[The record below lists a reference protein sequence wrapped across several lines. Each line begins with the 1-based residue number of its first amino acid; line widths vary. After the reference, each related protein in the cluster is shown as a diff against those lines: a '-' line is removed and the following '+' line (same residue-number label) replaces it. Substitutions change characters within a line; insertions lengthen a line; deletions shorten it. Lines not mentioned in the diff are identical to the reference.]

1 MDTVLMLLLV
11 GGYALSVWSL
21 KRQERVGDPP
31 VTAEPHAEATDFA
44 RHRRTPTHTAQA
56 YRSHG

>member
-11 GGYALSVWSL
+11 GGYALSVWWL
-21 KRQERVGDPP
+21 KRQERIGDPP
-31 VTAEPHAEATDFA
+31 VTREPQAEATGFA
-44 RHRRTPTHTAQA
+44 RQRRTATQTAQA